1 MNVTARLAWN
11 SIVAWGS
18 SLAGGVGG
26 FLLVRYLIARL
37 GIGEYGVTGLLDS
50 LVVFAMLSDLGIRG
64 ALDRHLTEHMARGDH
79 RRMNELLSI
88 AALCYVGIAAA
99 LTLVCWLCAEPLVQ
113 LFKIGGAEHATA
125 LWLVRLFVP
134 AYTLTTFVGT
144 SFRAVIESRH
154 RFDISDEIHTAEIIV
169 RLLLI
174 VAFIEMGW
182 GLVGWA
188 AGYLIAKMLAA
199 VVCAV
204 VAWRLEPAIAIG
216 RGYLNW
222 SVSGELFGL
231 GSWMLLYQTV
241 FRLNAQTDPF
251 ILASFMGPIAVGF
264 YKPAFWLMAAAQP
277 FAGVLNRQL
286 RPLATNYFVQN
297 RRDLLGE
304 LLIRGTRTSFVLSL
318 PFVVVFTLF
327 AHPLVALWLNDAQF
341 GVTAW
346 LLILWS
352 LADLPANIGN
362 AQFFVMLGMNR
373 VRYLVTVQTI
383 AALVNVAAS
392 IALVAWLV
400 ARGASTNTCILA
412 IIVPTLIV
420 AWIQRLVVSMHVA
433 REIGLGLGRYFYHG
447 YLPPLVVGAC
457 LALVGVVVRWALPH
471 ATWPSLVL
479 SVLLVGL
486 AWLPMTWWLGF
497 DDEDR
502 HRVRRLVSRRRQRR
516 AAGDE
521 VMREDEALQGTLD

>member
-1 MNVTARLAWN
+1 
-11 SIVAWGS
+11 
-18 SLAGGVGG
+18 
-26 FLLVRYLIARL
+26 
-37 GIGEYGVTGLLDS
+37 
-50 LVVFAMLSDLGIRG
+50 
-64 ALDRHLTEHMARGDH
+64 
-79 RRMNELLSI
+79 
-88 AALCYVGIAAA
+88 
-99 LTLVCWLCAEPLVQ
+99 
-113 LFKIGGAEHATA
+113 
-125 LWLVRLFVP
+125 
-134 AYTLTTFVGT
+134 
-144 SFRAVIESRH
+144 
-154 RFDISDEIHTAEIIV
+154 
-169 RLLLI
+169 
-174 VAFIEMGW
+174 
-182 GLVGWA
+182 
-188 AGYLIAKMLAA
+188 
-199 VVCAV
+199 
-204 VAWRLEPAIAIG
+204 
-216 RGYLNW
+216 
-222 SVSGELFGL
+222 
-231 GSWMLLYQTV
+231 
-241 FRLNAQTDPF
+241 
-251 ILASFMGPIAVGF
+251 
-264 YKPAFWLMAAAQP
+264 
-277 FAGVLNRQL
+277 
-286 RPLATNYFVQN
+286 
-297 RRDLLGE
+297 
-304 LLIRGTRTSFVLSL
+304 
-318 PFVVVFTLF
+318 
-327 AHPLVALWLNDAQF
+327 
-341 GVTAW
+341 
-346 LLILWS
+346 
-352 LADLPANIGN
+352 
-362 AQFFVMLGMNR
+362 MLGMNR